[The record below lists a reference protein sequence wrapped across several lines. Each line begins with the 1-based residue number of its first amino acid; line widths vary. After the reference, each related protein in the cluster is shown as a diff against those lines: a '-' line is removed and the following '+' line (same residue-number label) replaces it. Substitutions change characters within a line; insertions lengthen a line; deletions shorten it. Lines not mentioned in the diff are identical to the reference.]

1 MYIMYNWK
9 LQKKDSKL
17 KWGDAQNNDHCDDD
31 TVIIVV
37 GCYIVRCMESVM
49 WTVNC
54 PYVI

>member
-54 PYVI
+54 P